1 MATSGR
7 CLFTVRHEVAV
18 FFLSTRSIGL
28 RSSWVI
34 FQSLLLSLRSAITT
48 MLLVASTFWAVLT
61 FVGRVSPSMATCNL
75 LKICEGNHHYCDII
89 QRLPHQTVL

>member
-18 FFLSTRSIGL
+18 FFFSTHSVGL
-28 RSSWVI
+28 RSSRVI
-34 FQSLLLSLRSAITT
+34 LQSMLLSLRSAITT
-48 MLLVASTFWAVLT
+48 MLLVANTFRAVLT
-61 FVGRVSPSMATCNL
+61 FVGRVSPSMTACNL
-75 LKICEGNHHYCDII
+75 LKICEGNHHYCHII